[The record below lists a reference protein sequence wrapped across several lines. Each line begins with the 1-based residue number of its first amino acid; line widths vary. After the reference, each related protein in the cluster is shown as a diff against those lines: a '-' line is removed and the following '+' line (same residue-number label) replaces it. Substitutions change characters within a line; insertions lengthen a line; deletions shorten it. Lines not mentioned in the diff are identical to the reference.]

1 MSMALSI
8 EAKRA
13 AFRALHQQGHF
24 VLPNPWDLGGLRR
37 LEKLGAK
44 AVATTSAGYAHSL
57 GRNDFQV
64 TLDEAL
70 AHIAYLSNAT
80 DLPLNVD
87 FEAGFA
93 DDPNQMAANV
103 KLAIAAGAS
112 GLSIEDRSSK
122 GLYPVSLGIERIQ
135 AAREA
140 IDSTGQD
147 ALLIGRCEGLFPETI
162 GVDETIARIVAYA
175 QAGAD
180 VLYAP
185 GIKDAAAIKTLVQ
198 AVAPRAVNVL
208 LLPGMRVDELAALGV
223 RRMSTGSGLARA
235 SWAGFEAAASSVLNG
250 GSLSI

>member
-1 MSMALSI
+1 MALSI

-44 AVATTSAGYAHSL
+44 AVATTSAGFAHSL
-57 GRNDFQV
+57 GREDFQL
-64 TLDEAL
+64 TLSEVL
-70 AHIAYLSNAT
+70 AHIAYLGNAT

-93 DDPNQMAANV
+93 DAPDHVAANV
-103 KLAIAAGAS
+103 KLAVAAGAA
-112 GLSIEDRSSK
+112 GLSIEDRSGK
-122 GLYPVSLGIERIQ
+122 ELYPLSLCLERLQ

-140 IDSTGQD
+140 IADTGQD
-147 ALLIGRCEGLFPETI
+147 VVLVGRCEGLLTKTLSL
-162 GVDETIARIVAYA
+162 DETIVRMAAYA
-175 QAGAD
+175 KAGAD

-185 GIKDAAAIKTLVQ
+185 AIKEAADIKTLIQ
-198 AVAPRAVNVL
+198 AVSPKAVNVL

-235 SWAGFEAAASSVLNG
+235 AWAGFDAAAASVMDG
-250 GSLSI
+250 GSLSV

>member
-1 MSMALSI
+1 MALSI

-13 AFRALHQQGHF
+13 AFRELHQHGHF

-44 AVATTSAGYAHSL
+44 AIATTSAGFAHSL
-57 GRNDFQV
+57 GREDFQI

-80 DLPLNVD
+80 DLPVNVD

-93 DDPNQMAANV
+93 DDPDQVGVNV
-103 KLAIAAGAS
+103 KLAVAAGAA
-112 GLSIEDRSSK
+112 GLSVEDRKGK
-122 GLYPVSLGIERIQ
+122 GLYPMSLAIERIQ

-140 IDSTGQD
+140 INSTGQD
-147 ALLIGRCEGLFPETI
+147 ALLVGRCEGLLPVTI
-162 GVDETIARIVAYA
+162 SVDETIARIVAYA
-175 QAGAD
+175 HAGAD

-185 GIKDAAAIKTLVQ
+185 GIQDPAAIKTLIQ
-198 AVAPRAVNVL
+198 AVAPKPVNVL
-208 LLPGMRVDELAALGV
+208 LLRGLRVDELAALGV

-235 SWAGFEAAASSVLNG
+235 AWAGFDAAAAAVMNG